1 MDRKTN
7 AWSKIH
13 HISQKT
19 TNSGPPE
26 VSAVSAPFEAPAVLL
41 LNHAKIDPISKPC
54 LDKPYLCVRL
64 WIWRYFLYLLVV
76 ISKLVFRCTEEIE
89 YKNVHMVHV
98 LYQYGI
104 ISCSFVC
111 VFSRLRRQLFV
122 RCVDIGRV
130 TFCMYTT

>member
-104 ISCSFVC
+104 
-111 VFSRLRRQLFV
+111 RLRTNICHKTIQRHVLV
-122 RCVDIGRV
+122 LRHLC
-130 TFCMYTT
+130 

>member
-7 AWSKIH
+7 AWTKIH

-26 VSAVSAPFEAPAVLL
+26 GSTVSAPFEAPAVLL
-41 LNHAKIDPISKPC
+41 LNDAKIDPISKPC
-54 LDKPYLCVRL
+54 LDKPYLCVWL
-64 WIWRYFLYLLVV
+64 WIWRYFLYLLIV
-76 ISKLVFRCTEEIE
+76 ISKLVFRCTDEIK

-104 ISCSFVC
+104 ISCSFLC

-130 TFCMYTT
+130 TF